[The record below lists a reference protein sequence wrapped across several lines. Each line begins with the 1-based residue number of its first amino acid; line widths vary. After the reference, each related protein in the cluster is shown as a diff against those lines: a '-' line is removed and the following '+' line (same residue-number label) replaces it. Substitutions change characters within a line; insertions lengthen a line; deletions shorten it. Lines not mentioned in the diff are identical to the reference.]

1 MRLRVLSCALVL
13 AALVAGCGGSTPE
26 ETETPDDALTIYS
39 SLPLQ
44 GPGAERSRDIVD
56 GEKLALAASGGRI
69 GPLTIS
75 YRSLDD
81 AGPEGGWKPDE
92 TVDAARAAAADV
104 TTIAYLGD
112 FEAGATALSLP
123 TTNAAGVLQVSP
135 GTSYDGFTGGRGAGT
150 GEPEKY
156 EPSGART
163 YARIPPPDAAQAAAM
178 AAVLDEHGCRRAA
191 VLTAESA
198 FEVSLGELVA
208 DVLARRGVRVA
219 HTEQVRADPELE
231 AHADA
236 AQAVVDAGA
245 RCVAFAGTI
254 VDEPASLLEAL
265 RAADP
270 ALRFVLPMGLADAEL
285 ARALAP
291 VAEATTIV
299 GPPPP
304 STGFAER
311 FAEEFGRQPGPW
323 AQYGHTAMRRVLEA
337 IEAAGENGND
347 RTAVT
352 ESYLALPR
360 PAEDLALWQP
370 GPDGLRLERRL
381 PAT

>member
-1 MRLRVLSCALVL
+1 
-13 AALVAGCGGSTPE
+13 
-26 ETETPDDALTIYS
+26 
-39 SLPLQ
+39 
-44 GPGAERSRDIVD
+44 
-56 GEKLALAASGGRI
+56 
-69 GPLTIS
+69 
-75 YRSLDD
+75 
-81 AGPEGGWKPDE
+81 
-92 TVDAARAAAADV
+92 
-104 TTIAYLGD
+104 
-112 FEAGATALSLP
+112 
-123 TTNAAGVLQVSP
+123 
-135 GTSYDGFTGGRGAGT
+135 
-150 GEPEKY
+150 
-156 EPSGART
+156 
-163 YARIPPPDAAQAAAM
+163 
-178 AAVLDEHGCRRAA
+178 
-191 VLTAESA
+191 
-198 FEVSLGELVA
+198 
-208 DVLARRGVRVA
+208 VA
-219 HTEQVRADPELE
+219 HTEQVRADPEPE

-311 FAEEFGRQPGPW
+311 FAEQFGRQPGPW